1 MTFEQKIRKALPH
14 LSARELW
21 FIEIDYAMSKATM
34 SHLGQCADARQDAR
48 MEKAVTKER
57 MRRFPKSRCPFPRAL
72 HRGWSRRQS
81 KEMDALYE
89 RIQRGTFAAPKDLN
103 AGQRPG
109 LVGCASTPPAGGA
122 RNSAFDLEGRSCA
135 K

>member
-1 MTFEQKIRKALPH
+1 MTFGQKILKALPH

-21 FIEIDYAMSKATM
+21 FIEADYAMSKATM
-34 SHLGQCADARQDAR
+34 SHLGQCTDARQDAR

-57 MRRFPKSRCPFPRAL
+57 LRRFPKSRCPFPRAL

-89 RIQRGTFAAPKDLN
+89 RIQRGSFAAPSRK
-103 AGQRPG
+103 
-109 LVGCASTPPAGGA
+109 GA
-122 RNSAFDLEGRSCA
+122 QG
-135 K
+135 

>member
-21 FIEIDYAMSKATM
+21 FIEFDYAMSKATM
-34 SHLGQCADARQDAR
+34 SHLGQCTDARQDAR
-48 MEKAVTKER
+48 M
-57 MRRFPKSRCPFPRAL
+57 RFPKSRCPSPRVL

-81 KEMDALYE
+81 EEMDALYK
-89 RIQRGTFAAPKDLN
+89 RIQRGAFAAPKDLN
-103 AGQRPG
+103 VGQRPG

-122 RNSAFDLEGRSCA
+122 RNSAFNKPKEQAL
-135 K
+135 

>member
-21 FIEIDYAMSKATM
+21 FIEVDYDHTMRSATRLEM
-34 SHLGQCADARQDAR
+34 CAVARSCSSMVETIQ
-48 MEKAVTKER
+48 KER
-57 MRRFPKSRCPFPRAL
+57 SKRFPDSRCPFPCAFT
-72 HRGWSRRQS
+72 RGWNLPQS
-81 KEMDALYE
+81 EELDALYQ